1 MMLLP
6 KSTSCQT
13 MPNQRYKIGQEL
25 LLSCLINPHSVTGFT
40 IPQWSLL
47 LRMTKTCKLTAHIAW
62 LIEQH
67 TLGHCVPD
75 KVVNHFQAAQ
85 AIVAYRRRIAFWE
98 MNRLQR
104 ALADCNI
111 DIIVLKGCAYLLAD
125 IPFAHARLFSDVDI
139 LVEKSAI
146 DHIEQSLL
154 AQNWQTLTLDDYDQS
169 YYRLWMHEI
178 PPLRHVSRT
187 MEVDI
192 HHAIIPPTSDLQP
205 NPMLLISDAIGLDNN
220 RFKVL
225 SACDMVLHSA
235 VHLFFDSDLSNKLR
249 DLVDLDQLLKHFN
262 VGNAEFF
269 DRLLKRAALLGLQR
283 PLYYT
288 LRYSHQLLAT
298 PVPHDI
304 LQRSQAFAPFT
315 PIRMLMDVLIPIA
328 LLPEH
333 PDESSQTARF
343 ARWLLYVR
351 SHYLRMPLKLLIP
364 HLARKSLVQ
373 FTRKQSV
380 N

>member
-1 MMLLP
+1 MP
-6 KSTSCQT
+6 CQT
-13 MPNQRYKIGQEL
+13 MPNQRYKIGQDL

-40 IPQWSLL
+40 VPQWSLL
-47 LRMTKTCKLTAHIAW
+47 LRMAKTCKLTAHIAW

-67 TLGHCVPD
+67 NLGHCIPA

-85 AIVAYRRRIAFWE
+85 AIVVYRRRIAFWE

-111 DIIVLKGCAYLLAD
+111 DIIVLKGCAYLLTD
-125 IPFAHARLFSDVDI
+125 IPFANARLFSDVDI

-205 NPMLLISDAIGLDNN
+205 NPMLLILDAIGLDNS
-220 RFKVL
+220 RFKIL
-225 SACDMVLHSA
+225 SPCDMVLHSA

-249 DLVDLDQLLKHFN
+249 DLVDLDQLLKYFDARN
-262 VGNAEFF
+262 VGFF
-269 DRLLKRAALLGLQR
+269 EKLLKRAEVLGLQR

-298 PVPHDI
+298 PISNDI
-304 LQRSQAFAPFT
+304 LQRSQISAPCT
-315 PIRMLMDVLIPIA
+315 PIKMLMDALIPLA

-333 PDESSQTARF
+333 PDESSQTVRF

-364 HLARKSLVQ
+364 HLARKSLMR
-373 FTRKQSV
+373 FTSVQSV